1 MNKTLKRILIIVG
14 LLAVVLFIAFK
25 FLQYNTKKA
34 SPEATVIYTN
44 GANISVKYCKPFKKG
59 REIFGKLIPYDQV
72 WRTGANEATTF
83 DSDKDLTI
91 GGKVL
96 PAGHYTLW
104 TIPGKESWTVIF
116 NKKDYM
122 WGVGG
127 DGASREAGSDALQ
140 VVVPVQATDALMEQ
154 FDISFTDNPMLS
166 MVLAWDNT
174 KVVVPMMK

>member
-1 MNKTLKRILIIVG
+1 MSKTLKRILIIIG
-14 LLAVVLFIAFK
+14 LLLVVLFIAFK
-25 FLQYNTKKA
+25 FMQYNTKKA
-34 SPEATVIYTN
+34 SPEETVNYKN
-44 GANISVKYCKPFKKG
+44 DEISVKYSRPFKKG

-83 DSDKDLTI
+83 DSKIDLTI

-122 WGVGG
+122 WGVGSN
-127 DGASREAGSDALQ
+127 GASREADSDALQ
-140 VVVPVQATDALMEQ
+140 VVVPVQATDAVVEQ
-154 FDISFTDNPMLS
+154 FDISFTDSPMFS
-166 MVLAWDNT
+166 MVLAWDNV